1 MFYPAN
7 FAWDEEGKAYCIT
20 FRDIPEAITQ
30 GDTEEEALFMAQD
43 ALTTALDF
51 YFDGRRQVPM
61 PSRPRKG
68 ERLIALPASVW
79 AKALLLN
86 ELLASNISNA
96 ELARRMGTRPQ
107 DVQRIVELK
116 HATKIDTIARALSCL
131 GKRLEIRLAER

>member
-7 FAWDEEGKAYCIT
+7 FTWDEEGKAYCIT

-30 GDTEEEALFMAQD
+30 GNTEEEALFMAQD

-51 YFDGRRQVPM
+51 YFDDRRQVPI
-61 PSRPRKG
+61 PSRAQKG
-68 ERLIALPASVW
+68 ERSIALPASVW

-86 ELLASNISNA
+86 ELLASNISHA
-96 ELARRMGTRPQ
+96 ELARRMGMRPQ
-107 DVQRIVELK
+107 EVQRIVELK

-131 GKRLEIRLAER
+131 GKRLEVRLAEN

>member
-1 MFYPAN
+1 VFYPAN
-7 FAWDEEGKAYCIT
+7 FAWDEAGKAYCIT

-51 YFDGRRQVPM
+51 YFDDRRQVPM
-61 PSRPRKG
+61 PSRARKG

-86 ELLASNISNA
+86 ELLASSISNA
-96 ELARRMGTRPQ
+96 ELARRMGMRPQ
-107 DVQRIVELK
+107 EVQRIVELK

-131 GKRLEIRLAER
+131 GKRLEVRLAES